1 MMQLKAQD
9 DFEKILLEHEKVT
22 RELRAQQKELEQQ
35 EKKLEQRQFHD
46 QSKRRKVKLEKYM
59 VHTSSF
65 YSLHSLVAALSVF
78 IFYKSV
84 FFRFDFRDC
93 FQYLLKQSSIFFPQI
108 EKAFLEQKKADEN
121 ILRLAEAH
129 QVFSLLPFPF
139 FSSN

>member
-1 MMQLKAQD
+1 MQLKAQD

-93 FQYLLKQSSIFFPQI
+93 FQYLLKQSSIFFPR
-108 EKAFLEQKKADEN
+108 
-121 ILRLAEAH
+121 LRRHSWSKRKLMKT
-129 QVFSLLPFPF
+129 S
-139 FSSN
+139 